1 MIATMARKLRF
12 GDVAY
17 AIGATPKTLR
27 HWLARG
33 QVRLV
38 SDQRESGWAQ
48 YSFADVAILALVR
61 IFVDFGWPVPAAD
74 LMAHKTLAFFPD
86 FLEAVAKTPDELSST
101 ILAFPW
107 VNRRLAV
114 TYNVDDP
121 DQCRLV
127 IVDLWKKQEP
137 PAAVFLSVDVE
148 AVLRRAFARALES
161 ATEGAG
167 AIIPAGGQLTVKAG
181 DE

>member
-12 GDVAY
+12 GDAAY

-27 HWLARG
+27 HWLVRD

-38 SDQRESGWAQ
+38 SDQRESGWAE
-48 YSFADVAILALVR
+48 YSFADIAILALVR
-61 IFVDFGWPVPAAD
+61 VFATFGWPVKAAD
-74 LMAHKTLAFFPD
+74 LMAHRTLEFFPD
-86 FLEAVAKTPDELSST
+86 FLEAIARIPDDLPST

-114 TYNVDDP
+114 TYDADNP

-127 IVDLWKKQEP
+127 IIDMWKKEEP

-161 ATEGAG
+161 VTEGGSAQISG
-167 AIIPAGGQLTVKAG
+167 TGQITVKAR
-181 DE
+181 